1 MVGKKE
7 GGMIGSMNNTASSN
21 GGGGGGGGGGENTMP
36 DISTTT
42 AVKDDDNNKNI
53 DDKETTFAKKTKK
66 NNRRRI
72 GKKLD
77 WSHVK
82 SRTDCHLQRKDYPKR
97 RNRNDTNFTGAKTSF
112 PSDLPWNIIDN
123 DTGRSAY
130 EQDHYNG
137 TPLRINTKLSNLL
150 SPKNKD
156 NNHRRK
162 KNINNRP
169 GKTQYTEPLDYFEE
183 DHSVETP
190 FERYQRGPV
199 SPKYDQHVD
208 PNTFIDDVDD
218 PRNTLKLE
226 ELGQLLQQLSESDR
240 RLLEQDE
247 EADMNTTIPR
257 LDRRAFFK
265 VYDDHKYEAETNR
278 LKQEYIDL
286 GGAEV
291 SPTSPF

>member
-1 MVGKKE
+1 M
-7 GGMIGSMNNTASSN
+7 
-21 GGGGGGGGGGENTMP
+21 
-36 DISTTT
+36 
-42 AVKDDDNNKNI
+42 
-53 DDKETTFAKKTKK
+53 
-66 NNRRRI
+66 
-72 GKKLD
+72 
-77 WSHVK
+77 
-82 SRTDCHLQRKDYPKR
+82 
-97 RNRNDTNFTGAKTSF
+97 
-112 PSDLPWNIIDN
+112 
-123 DTGRSAY
+123 
-130 EQDHYNG
+130 
-137 TPLRINTKLSNLL
+137 
-150 SPKNKD
+150 
-156 NNHRRK
+156 
-162 KNINNRP
+162 NNRP
-169 GKTQYTEPLDYFEE
+169 GKTQYPEPLDYFEE
-183 DHSVETP
+183 DHSVEPP

-286 GGAEV
+286 GGAGV